1 MAERHQK
8 SVLLVEDDSVFAA
21 VLGRALQ
28 ARGYATWHAPD
39 AAAAAALARV
49 HRPAAA
55 LVDLR
60 LGRDS
65 GLDIIPALL
74 AEQAEM
80 RVVVLTGYAS
90 IATAVQAVKLGAE
103 EYLVKPAEVADIVAS
118 LEGERAILP
127 SGDMQ
132 SVRRLAWE
140 HIQRV
145 LQEHGGNI
153 SAAARALGMH
163 RRTLQRKLGKKPV
176 AR

>member
-1 MAERHQK
+1 MADASR
-8 SVLLVEDDSVFAA
+8 SGVLLVEDDEVFAS

-39 AAAAAALARV
+39 AATAASLTRA
-49 HRPAAA
+49 HRPDAA
-55 LVDLR
+55 LVDLK

-65 GLDIIPALL
+65 GLDVIPALL
-74 AEQAEM
+74 AECAGL

-90 IATAVQAVKLGAE
+90 IATAVQAVKLGAT
-103 EYLVKPAEVADIVAS
+103 EYLVKPAEVADIVKA
-118 LEGERAILP
+118 LEGDRAVQP
-127 SGDMQ
+127 VGDVQ
-132 SVRRLAWE
+132 SVQRLAWE

-145 LQEHGGNI
+145 LHEHRGNI

-163 RRTLQRKLGKKPV
+163 RRTLQRKLGKKPA